1 MDMILDNWAELI
13 LAVMVLLKVIVN
25 ITPTDKD
32 NKVFS
37 YVDDFINYIIK
48 DRKN

>member
-1 MDMILDNWAELI
+1 MNFILENWSELI
-13 LAVMVLLKVIVN
+13 LALMVVAKVVVN
-25 ITPTDKD
+25 MTPTDKD
-32 NKVFS
+32 NKVFA